1 MTIQPSLARP
11 LAARAPQPAHGPDL
25 IVEDVIPSNAFP
37 YGGDKVTFDV
47 VVKNQGD
54 QAAGPFQ
61 IRLTAEQMD
70 KTARGQG
77 LAAGAS
83 LTFRQLGPLYTHQ
96 GQQLIWVDA
105 TVDTKNEV
113 AETREDNNYLTTSL
127 SVQDPFPPPPG
138 PPGGP
143 NPPFPHKR

>member
-1 MTIQPSLARP
+1 MTIQPTFTRP
-11 LAARAPQPAHGPDL
+11 AAARASQPAHGPDL
-25 IVEDVIPSNAFP
+25 IVQDVIPSNAFP

-47 VVKNQGD
+47 VIKNQGD

-61 IRLTAEQMD
+61 VRLTAEQMD
-70 KTARGQG
+70 KTARGAG

-83 LTFRQLGPLYTHQ
+83 LTFRQLGPLYTHA

-113 AETREDNNYLTTSL
+113 AESREDNNYLTTTL
-127 SVQDPFPPPPG
+127 SVQDPFPGPPG
-138 PPGGP
+138 GPGGP
-143 NPPFPHKR
+143 NPPFPHKN